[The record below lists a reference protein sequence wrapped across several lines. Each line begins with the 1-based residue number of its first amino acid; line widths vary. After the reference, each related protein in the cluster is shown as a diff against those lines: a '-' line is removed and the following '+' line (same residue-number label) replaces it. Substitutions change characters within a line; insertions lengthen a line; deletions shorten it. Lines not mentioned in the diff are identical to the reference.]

1 MNDVEALLAKRAHPL
16 NSVIAALRK
25 LILAADE
32 RLVEE
37 TKWNAPSYR
46 LEEHVLTFQLAKDDR
61 VMLVFHRGA
70 KAKAAAKRVNVVSEL
85 LTWLG
90 TDRATVTFT
99 SDAEVKKHKA
109 ALTKLVRAWAALWP

>member
-1 MNDVEALLAKRAHPL
+1 MSDVEALLAKRAHPL
-16 NSVIAALRK
+16 SRVIASVRK
-25 LILAADE
+25 IILAADS

-46 LEEHVLTFQLAKDDR
+46 LEDHVLTFQLSKEDR

-70 KAKAAAKRVNVVSEL
+70 KSKPPAKRVDVESEL

-90 TDRATVTFT
+90 TDRATATFT
-99 SDAEVKKHKA
+99 SDAEVKKQKA
-109 ALTKLVRAWAALWP
+109 ALTKLVRAWTALWP